1 MQRLIEISYREWF
14 ISLSITVAT
23 FLLFDTVTA
32 LWSNPFFIRMTEV
45 LDLDYVILGFETI
58 LIGLFFGI
66 RAQKCA
72 VKKTGFGGIF
82 GFLGFG
88 CSLCNKLLLL
98 LFGSSFLLTYFEPIR
113 YYVGVTG
120 ILIFSFALFQKLSLP
135 VLDHAEIKTDD
146 H

>member
-23 FLLFDTVTA
+23 FLLFGTVTA

-45 LDLDYVILGFETI
+45 SDLDYVIISFETI

>member
-23 FLLFDTVTA
+23 FLLFGTVTA

-45 LDLDYVILGFETI
+45 SDLDYVIISFETI

-66 RAQKCA
+66 RAPKCA
-72 VKKTGFGGIF
+72 VKKAGFGGIF

>member
-23 FLLFDTVTA
+23 FLLFGTVTA

-45 LDLDYVILGFETI
+45 SDLAYVIISFETI

-66 RAQKCA
+66 RAPKCA
-72 VKKTGFGGIF
+72 VKKAGFGGIF

>member
-45 LDLDYVILGFETI
+45 SDLDYVILGFETI

-66 RAQKCA
+66 RVPKCA
-72 VKKTGFGGIF
+72 VKKAGFGGIF

-120 ILIFSFALFQKLSLP
+120 ILIFSFALFQNLSLP

>member
-23 FLLFDTVTA
+23 FLLFGTVTA
-32 LWSNPFFIRMTEV
+32 LWSNPFFIRMTEIS
-45 LDLDYVILGFETI
+45 DLDYVIISFETI

-66 RAQKCA
+66 RAPKCA
-72 VKKTGFGGIF
+72 VKKAGFGGIF

-135 VLDHAEIKTDD
+135 ALDHAEIKTDD

>member
-23 FLLFDTVTA
+23 FLLFGTVTA

-45 LDLDYVILGFETI
+45 SDLDYVILSFETI

-66 RAQKCA
+66 RAPKCA
-72 VKKTGFGGIF
+72 VKKAGFGGIF

>member
-45 LDLDYVILGFETI
+45 SDLDYVIISFETI

-66 RAQKCA
+66 RAPKCA

>member
-23 FLLFDTVTA
+23 FLLFGTVTA

-45 LDLDYVILGFETI
+45 SDLDYVILGFETI

-120 ILIFSFALFQKLSLP
+120 ILIFSFAIFQKLSLP

>member
-45 LDLDYVILGFETI
+45 SDLDYVILGFETI

-66 RAQKCA
+66 RAPKCA
-72 VKKTGFGGIF
+72 VKKAGFGGIF

>member
-45 LDLDYVILGFETI
+45 SDLDYVILSFETI
-58 LIGLFFGI
+58 LIGLFIGI
-66 RAQKCA
+66 RAPKCA
-72 VKKTGFGGIF
+72 VKKAGFGGIF

>member
-23 FLLFDTVTA
+23 FLLFGTVTA
-32 LWSNPFFIRMTEV
+32 LWSNPFFIRMTEAS
-45 LDLDYVILGFETI
+45 DLYYVILGFETI

-66 RAQKCA
+66 RAPKCA
-72 VKKTGFGGIF
+72 VKKAGFGGIF

>member
-14 ISLSITVAT
+14 ISLSIRVAT
-23 FLLFDTVTA
+23 FLLFGTVTA
-32 LWSNPFFIRMTEV
+32 LWSNPFFIRMTGV
-45 LDLDYVILGFETI
+45 SDLDYVIISFETI

-66 RAQKCA
+66 RAPKCA
-72 VKKTGFGGIF
+72 VKKAGFGGIF

>member
-45 LDLDYVILGFETI
+45 SDLDYVILGFETI

-120 ILIFSFALFQKLSLP
+120 ILIFSFAIFQKLSLP

>member
-45 LDLDYVILGFETI
+45 SDLDYVILGFETI

-66 RAQKCA
+66 RAPKCA
-72 VKKTGFGGIF
+72 VKKAGFGGIF

-113 YYVGVTG
+113 Y
-120 ILIFSFALFQKLSLP
+120 
-135 VLDHAEIKTDD
+135 
-146 H
+146 

>member
-23 FLLFDTVTA
+23 FLLFGTVTA

-45 LDLDYVILGFETI
+45 SDLDYVILGFETI

-66 RAQKCA
+66 RVPKCA
-72 VKKTGFGGIF
+72 VKKAGFGGIF

-120 ILIFSFALFQKLSLP
+120 ILIFSFAIFQKLSLP

>member
-23 FLLFDTVTA
+23 FLLFGTVTA

-45 LDLDYVILGFETI
+45 SDLDYVILCFETI

>member
-45 LDLDYVILGFETI
+45 SDLDYVILGFETI

-66 RAQKCA
+66 RAPKCA
-72 VKKTGFGGIF
+72 VKKAGFGGIF

-98 LFGSSFLLTYFEPIR
+98 LFGSSFLLTHFEPIR

>member
-45 LDLDYVILGFETI
+45 SDLDYVILGFETI

-66 RAQKCA
+66 
-72 VKKTGFGGIF
+72 
-82 GFLGFG
+82 
-88 CSLCNKLLLL
+88 
-98 LFGSSFLLTYFEPIR
+98 
-113 YYVGVTG
+113 
-120 ILIFSFALFQKLSLP
+120 
-135 VLDHAEIKTDD
+135 
-146 H
+146 

>member
-45 LDLDYVILGFETI
+45 SDLDYVILSFETI

-66 RAQKCA
+66 RAPKCA
-72 VKKTGFGGIF
+72 VKKAGFGGIF